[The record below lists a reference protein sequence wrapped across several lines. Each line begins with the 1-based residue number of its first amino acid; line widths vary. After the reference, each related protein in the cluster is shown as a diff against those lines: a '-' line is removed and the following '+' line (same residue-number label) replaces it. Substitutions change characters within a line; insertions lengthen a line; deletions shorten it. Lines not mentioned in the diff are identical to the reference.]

1 MNTVARFALVV
12 VFTIAGA
19 GCAIG
24 SGYRV
29 PLDPAAN
36 FAAHAEHRGIVV
48 DRMADGQQAVL
59 VPNGRLFTHR
69 PPFLLE
75 EDERDVAALRYDGAR
90 LVVNDDGGGQD
101 TARVGEV
108 DPSWSHGAIHLT
120 FHPIGHEPLH
130 TGAFHRV
137 GWGSPEL
144 LGQQASNVL
153 DMPGI
158 YRAEVRDA
166 QERPVGWMR
175 VEIGRFGPVLRVY
188 DGELPNSI
196 NGPLAVAGVEQ
207 IQSDIDWVEQHAIN
221 PYVGN

>member
-1 MNTVARFALVV
+1 MSMVLRYALVAIFTV
-12 VFTIAGA
+12 VGA
-19 GCAIG
+19 GCAVG
-24 SGYRV
+24 SVRV

-59 VPNGRLFTHR
+59 VTNGMLSRR
-69 PPFLLE
+69 PPFELE
-75 EDERDVAALRYDGAR
+75 EDQRDVVALRYDGSR
-90 LVVNDDGGGQD
+90 IVVSDDGGEAVRGGD
-101 TARVGEV
+101 V

-120 FHPIGHEPLH
+120 FRPSGREPLH

-144 LGQQASNVL
+144 LGQQATNIL
-153 DMPGI
+153 ELPGI

-175 VEIGRFGPVLRVY
+175 VEIGRCGPVLRVY
-188 DGELPNSI
+188 DGELPTSI

-207 IQSDIDWVEQHAIN
+207 LESDIDWVEQHAIN
-221 PYVGN
+221 PYIGS